1 MPQRKSNSNAAV
13 AMKSEGQALL
23 AAVPQGAL
31 VIALDQSGKQWS
43 TEGLAN
49 KLESWMHE
57 GRDVAFL
64 IGGPD
69 GLSRTCL
76 DNANMC
82 WSLGRGT
89 FPHAMV
95 RVMVAEQLYRAWSV
109 TQNHPYH
116 RA

>member
-1 MPQRKSNSNAAV
+1 MPQRTAKSDIAA
-13 AMKSEGQALL
+13 AMKTEGEALL
-23 AAVPQGAL
+23 GAVPAGAMA
-31 VIALDQSGKQWS
+31 IALDQTGKQWS
-43 TEGLAN
+43 TEELAA
-49 KLESWMHE
+49 KMEDWMQQ

-69 GLSRTCL
+69 GLSDACL
-76 DNANMC
+76 DSVDLR

-95 RVMVAEQLYRAWSV
+95 RVMLAEQLYRAWSV